1 MAVIGKAVRR
11 SLGGAVLVLMLA
23 QAGLTA
29 ARADDAHPFAQY
41 VGFWQGSGRAES
53 VRGEQ
58 QAMSC
63 TATCEES
70 EGGKALAQS
79 IQCSGQRFKFQV
91 ENYIVAKGGEIV
103 GSWREQTQQ
112 VIGNVTGRIQGTQF
126 VGQISAPVFTASVWM
141 KADAR
146 SQALRIIP
154 KGVDVAKVEIVMKR
168 Q

>member
-1 MAVIGKAVRR
+1 MAIIGNVVKR
-11 SLGGAVLVLMLA
+11 SLAGAVLGLA
-23 QAGLTA
+23 LASSGPTDAL
-29 ARADDAHPFAQY
+29 ADDAHPFAQY

-63 TATCEES
+63 SATCEEA
-70 EGGKALAQS
+70 EGGKALSQS
-79 IQCSGQRFKFQV
+79 IQCSGARIRFQI
-91 ENYIVAKGGEIV
+91 ENYIVDKGGEVV
-103 GSWREQTQQ
+103 GNWREQTQQ
-112 VIGNVTGRIQGTQF
+112 AIGSVTGHIQGTQF
-126 VGQISAPVFTASVWM
+126 TGQISAPLFSASVWM

-146 SQALRIIP
+146 SQALRILP